1 MDWPSES
8 GGLREPFANFPRYC
22 CEKSRRYAWVVAT
35 YLDRILVAHRAQVAG
50 RSADLGEL
58 RRQVEALDPCRS
70 FRAAVA
76 APGLSLIAEIKR
88 RSPSKGDL
96 APELDPSKLAG
107 IYEQAGAAALSVLTD
122 EEFFGG
128 SFDDLRAARL
138 ATALPVLRKDF
149 TVSALD
155 VLEARLGG
163 ADALLLIVAA
173 LDDSELAEFLA
184 LAREIG
190 LDVLVEVH
198 DEVEVERALR
208 AGADLIGVNQ
218 RDLVTFEVDGDR
230 ALRVHSSI
238 PATVLSVAESG
249 VRDGADARRRADA
262 GFDAVLVGEHLVT
275 ADNVADAV
283 RSMVGH
289 EVGSQGAR
297 TK

>member
-1 MDWPSES
+1 
-8 GGLREPFANFPRYC
+8 
-22 CEKSRRYAWVVAT
+22 VVAT
-35 YLDRILVAHRAQVAG
+35 YLDRILVAHRAQVAD

-198 DEVEVERALR
+198 DEAEVERALR

-249 VRDGADARRRADA
+249 VRDGADARRLADA

>member
-107 IYEQAGAAALSVLTD
+107 IYEHAGAAALSVLTD

-198 DEVEVERALR
+198 DEAEVERALR

-249 VRDGADARRRADA
+249 VRDGADARRLADA